1 MSPLPLIC
9 IILVVGL
16 PVSYEHGRMLEPPS
30 RSSAWRVGFPT
41 PRNEDDNQLYC
52 GGFGIQQQNGGKCG
66 ICGDAWDDYPRA
78 NEAPGGI
85 YATGIITKT
94 YTQGSVIPVVLDITA
109 NHQGYFEF
117 KLCPNNDIFFDPTQ
131 KCFDRHILKT
141 GKKKGLKY
149 PIFDYS
155 TGIRMLYLH
164 LPKNLNCE
172 QCILQWTYTAGNN
185 WGLCEDGTGAVGCG
199 PQETFRACAD
209 IRILKDRSFSLIS
222 SESAA
227 DENRN
232 AFNQKTQIQEQEFDE
247 YYDDLFHDSDE
258 NNIDYNDFQK
268 SIRKYTKKDALNKM
282 SSRKLRLLKRKLLL
296 SMALKSLHNLII
308 QSKDTSQLN
317 KPEERQYKTQQTRKQ
332 ETSRLQILDDY
343 DSTVSPW
350 EEDNAHSTV
359 IPWWARSVRHGRRRK
374 RKKRSLTLLQ

>member
-1 MSPLPLIC
+1 MIRLTC
-9 IILVVGL
+9 TCVILVLCL

-66 ICGDAWDDYPRA
+66 ICGDPWDEYPRA

-94 YTQGSVIPVVLDITA
+94 YKQGSVIPIVLDITA

-131 KCFDRHILKT
+131 KCFDRYILKT
-141 GKKKGLKY
+141 GKKKGSKY
-149 PIFDYS
+149 PIYDYS
-155 TGIRMLYLH
+155 TGIRMLYVH

-172 QCILQWTYTAGNN
+172 QCILQWTYKAGNN
-185 WGLCEDGTGAVGCG
+185 WGLCDDGTGAVGCG

-209 IRILKDRSFSLIS
+209 IRILKDRSFSLS
-222 SESAA
+222 SQSASDA
-227 DENRN
+227 HKST
-232 AFNQKTQIQEQEFDE
+232 FNQHTHLQETEFDD
-247 YYDDLFHDSDE
+247 YYDELFHESEE
-258 NNIDYNDFQK
+258 NNIDYIDFQK

-317 KPEERQYKTQQTRKQ
+317 KPEERKFQVQQNRD
-332 ETSRLQILDDY
+332 SNRFQIYGDNE
-343 DSTVSPW
+343 STVSPEW
-350 EEDNAHSTV
+350 EQDNQHSTV
-359 IPWWARSVRHGRRRK
+359 IPWWARTGVRHGKKRRRK
-374 RKKRSLTLLQ
+374 KRATPFVLT